1 MLSYLL
7 ESSLCLAVFYGVYYV
22 FLRNDTFFAR
32 NRFYLLITV
41 TLAWVIP
48 ILEFKYFVI
57 QADVA
62 EPYTLPALSVGV
74 YQLENELF
82 DWQSNFSYWW
92 TIYLIISTLA
102 LLHFSWQIGRLV
114 WFIRNSER
122 HYRRGYLLIHTEG
135 KLPTFSFLNY
145 LFWDNSKDL
154 SEAEADK
161 VLNHELKHIW
171 DRHSYDVLYLEFLK
185 IWFWFNPF
193 IYWYSQALKFQH
205 EYIADATVLRETD
218 AKSYSKLLVKTL
230 FKNMNLP
237 LAHGF
242 NKSEIAQR
250 IKVMQKTRT
259 PFRRY
264 WKTMLVLPLIAT
276 LIFAFSGRIEDAPKV
291 NLIDND
297 NEMNRFVDVE
307 GGLDNFYQKLRK
319 VLTYPEELK
328 NKGIEGRV
336 FVQFTVN
343 QDGSTSDFKVSRALH
358 PLLDEAALKAVKSI
372 KLRWLPAK
380 VDGNAVRQQISLPIV
395 LKVI

>member
-7 ESSLCLAVFYGVYYV
+7 EVSLCLAIFYGVYYAL
-22 FLRNDTFFAR
+22 LRNDTFFGR

-41 TLAWVIP
+41 TLAWLIP
-48 ILEFKYFVI
+48 LWEFKYFVI
-57 QADVA
+57 QAETA
-62 EPYTLPALSVGV
+62 QPYTLPALSVGI
-74 YQLENELF
+74 YELENELV
-82 DWQSNFSYWW
+82 DWQSSFSYWW
-92 TIYLIISTLA
+92 SIYLIITTLV
-102 LLHFSWQIGRLV
+102 LLHFSWQMGRLA
-114 WFIRNSER
+114 WFIRHSER

-154 SEAEADK
+154 TEEEADK
-161 VLNHELKHIW
+161 ILSHELKHIW
-171 DRHSYDVLYLEFLK
+171 ARHSYDVLYLEFLK

-218 AKSYSKLLVKTL
+218 AKSYSSLLVKTL

-242 NKSEIAQR
+242 NKSEISQR
-250 IKVMQKTRT
+250 IKVMQK
-259 PFRRY
+259 RRSPWRAY
-264 WKTMLVLPLIAT
+264 WKALLVLPLVGM
-276 LIFAFSGRIEDAPKV
+276 LVFAFSGRIEESPKI
-291 NLIDND
+291 NLVDND

-319 VLTYPEELK
+319 VLVYPPELID
-328 NKGIEGRV
+328 KGIEGRV
-336 FVQFTVN
+336 FIQFTVN
-343 QDGSTSDFKVSRALH
+343 QDGSTSDFKVSQSLH
-358 PLLDEAALKAVKSI
+358 PILDEAALSAVKNI

-380 VDGNAVRQQISLPIV
+380 VDGNPVRQQISLPIFF
-395 LKVI
+395 